1 MPMAAEHVY
10 YVITSQIALTQLMC
24 LENIKL
30 SILWGWQLSTDVN
43 LELLRVIMQ
52 HQQETV
58 L

>member
-1 MPMAAEHVY
+1 MAAEHVY

>member
-10 YVITSQIALTQLMC
+10 YDITSQIALTQLMC

-30 SILWGWQLSTDVN
+30 SILWGWQLFTDVN

>member
-1 MPMAAEHVY
+1 MAAEYVY
-10 YVITSQIALTQLMC
+10 YDITSQIALTQRMC

-43 LELLRVIMQ
+43 LELLRVIVQ
-52 HQQETV
+52 HQQGTV